1 MAACNDTT
9 TICTKGGQ
17 ARVYCRRM
25 TCLNRA
31 DAFAAWIAA
40 VDLPQP
46 NVDVTIAD
54 TLSPDGQTVSGKQV
68 DVVLSRD
75 GKARSYSSVGSGAAE
90 AVKGVVEKI
99 LDDHH
104 TAEYV
109 KRG

>member
-1 MAACNDTT
+1 MAVCDSTT
-9 TICTKGGQ
+9 TVCTKGGQ
-17 ARVYCRRM
+17 ARAYCRR
-25 TCLNRA
+25 TPCLNQA
-31 DAFAAWIAA
+31 AAFAAWISA

-54 TLSPDGQTVSGKQV
+54 ATSPDGQTSGKQV

-75 GKARSYSSVGSGAAE
+75 GKARSYSSGGSGAAE

-99 LDDHH
+99 LGDHH